1 MKYKRIVSVLMALSL
16 VLIANISQDK
26 TKYSTDLKAIN
37 SDLIWLSISSFKD
50 TASKNI
56 QKRVDIK

>member
-26 TKYSTDLKAIN
+26 TKYSTNLKAIN
-37 SDLIWLSISSFKD
+37 SDLIWLSISSFKNI
-50 TASKNI
+50 ASKNI

>member
-26 TKYSTDLKAIN
+26 TKYSTNLKAIN
-37 SDLIWLSISSFKD
+37 SDLIWLSISSFKN